1 MKDEGQDTGVT
12 GHRAFPRF
20 RFSWRVFVVTLAAVA
35 VLLAIGSG
43 VARMANH
50 VARDRAVSASVGE
63 DGYTQRARA
72 RRETVLVIGA
82 SKDSTMGFSIIRAD
96 ATRGTVYEVTLPPEM
111 VLPQLDGPVK
121 QLDDLYEID
130 PALVV
135 MKLSDYLQIPIGH
148 WVVVPP
154 ATYKAALTQENPA
167 LHFETLTQT
176 SFLKDEFLAYR
187 TSLESIPAEGKK
199 IIPFATRPVECNGTL
214 YVEPHREEVAEGIAE
229 GWGLSV
235 DELAAAPRVSV
246 FNGTETRGLASDVAE
261 KLVLRGFQ
269 VGEIGNAPD
278 FSYDSCEL
286 EVRPGFEE
294 DASVLMKTLG
304 LGEIDIRPVSD
315 KATWD
320 IAVFIGKDYRPT
332 SADN

>member
-1 MKDEGQDTGVT
+1 MTDGGEKTEMAAPDTSP
-12 GHRAFPRF
+12 RA
-20 RFSWRVFVVTLAAVA
+20 RFSWPVLIAAIVIVA
-35 VLLAIGSG
+35 ALLAIGNG
-43 VARMANH
+43 AARLANQI
-50 VARDRAVSASVGE
+50 ARDRAESTLVGE
-63 DGYTQRARA
+63 NGYDESARA
-72 RRETVLVIGA
+72 RRETVLVVGA

-96 ATRGTVYEVTLPPEM
+96 ATRSTVYEVTLPPDM
-111 VLPQLDGPVK
+111 VLPQVGGPVR
-121 QLDDLYEID
+121 QLEDLFETD

-135 MKLSDYLQIPIGH
+135 MQLSDYLKIPIGH

-167 LHFETLTQT
+167 LHFGTLTQT

-187 TSLESIPAEGKK
+187 TSLEAIPPEAKK

-214 YVEPHREEVAEGIAE
+214 YVEPHREEVAEGIAD
-229 GWGLSV
+229 GWRLAVG
-235 DELAAAPRVSV
+235 ELAAAPRVSV
-246 FNGTETRGLASDVAE
+246 FNGTETRGLASTVAE
-261 KLVLRGFQ
+261 TLVLRGFQ

-278 FSYDSCEL
+278 FSYDSSEV
-286 EVRPGFEE
+286 EVRAGFEE
-294 DASVLMKTLG
+294 DARTVLATLG

-320 IAVFIGKDYRPT
+320 IAVFIGKDYRPV